1 MTLPFELTTL
11 PPQALDIL
19 RYMGRTKLEQADANE
34 LIEGTGFTER
44 SFSKGIKRLVT
55 KNYMMMDE
63 ARVYHLTQK
72 GHTAIED
79 IAAHDAVTPQSAQQ
93 DDDQPIVEYDLCVVM
108 ASPLAAEGSTP
119 MMLGLEPGAMDY
131 LTGQAQLILR
141 LDAVNADVDPREFAA
156 TLSPD
161 MPVVMAQ
168 FDVTPALGKKA
179 IRLRIEAFQTLR
191 MDELEEVGGMYADFK
206 LNEPVNRPQ
215 ALHTVLDIVQ

>member
-19 RYMGRTKLEQADANE
+19 RYLGRTKLEQADANA

-72 GHTAIED
+72 GHKAIED
-79 IAAHDAVTPQSAQQ
+79 ISAHDAVTPQMTQTNPDEST
-93 DDDQPIVEYDLCVVM
+93 VEYDLCVVM
-108 ASPLAAEGSTP
+108 MSGLAAEGPTA
-119 MMLGLEPGAMDY
+119 MMLGLEPAAADF
-131 LTGQAQLILR
+131 LTGEAQLILR
-141 LDAVNADVDPREFAA
+141 LEAVNADVSPREFAA

-168 FDVTPALGKKA
+168 FDVTPTPDKRA
-179 IRLRIEAFQTLR
+179 IRLRVEAFQTLR
-191 MDELEEVGGMYADFK
+191 MDEIDEIGGMYFD
-206 LNEPVNRPQ
+206 VNLGETLDRPQ
-215 ALHTVLDIVQ
+215 ALHTALDIVQ